1 MSCIVGIWPPIL
13 KLVPVSFCVEFEG
26 IYTKIIYQN
35 SGNSIKKKNHNLE
48 QEETTSVIQ
57 SNLRYHNLEQ
67 EETTSV
73 IQSNLRYHNLE
84 QEETTSV
91 IQSNLTYHNLEQEET
106 TSVIQSNLRY
116 HNLGKEKVA
125 FLGQNS
131 DFGKHLIY

>member
-1 MSCIVGIWPPIL
+1 VSCIVGIWPPIL

-73 IQSNLRYHNLE
+73 IQSNLRYHNL
-84 QEETTSV
+84 
-91 IQSNLTYHNLEQEET
+91 
-106 TSVIQSNLRY
+106 
-116 HNLGKEKVA
+116 GKEKVA

>member
-57 SNLRYHNLEQ
+57 SNLRYHNL
-67 EETTSV
+67 
-73 IQSNLRYHNLE
+73 
-84 QEETTSV
+84 
-91 IQSNLTYHNLEQEET
+91 
-106 TSVIQSNLRY
+106 
-116 HNLGKEKVA
+116 GKEKVA